1 MPPPRCVPRRPRS
14 SGSTRSPRTSRRS
27 RRTPPRCPPPSP
39 PPSAAPWSRSRPSA
53 TACAARSAAA
63 RTTCPPRRPGVPSS
77 WAGRFPGAAGR
88 RTEAQEM
95 FRRTFWFSTG
105 VAAGVWATT
114 KVNRKLKQLTPE
126 NLAVTAAN
134 KAIDTG
140 TRLKD
145 RAVGFALDVR
155 DNMAQRE
162 AELTDALG
170 IREDPEL
177 PAPRRVA
184 AIENTTYTT
193 HSYNRNED
201 H

>member
-1 MPPPRCVPRRPRS
+1 M
-14 SGSTRSPRTSRRS
+14 
-27 RRTPPRCPPPSP
+27 
-39 PPSAAPWSRSRPSA
+39 
-53 TACAARSAAA
+53 
-63 RTTCPPRRPGVPSS
+63 
-77 WAGRFPGAAGR
+77 
-88 RTEAQEM
+88 
-95 FRRTFWFSTG
+95 
-105 VAAGVWATT
+105 AAGVWATT